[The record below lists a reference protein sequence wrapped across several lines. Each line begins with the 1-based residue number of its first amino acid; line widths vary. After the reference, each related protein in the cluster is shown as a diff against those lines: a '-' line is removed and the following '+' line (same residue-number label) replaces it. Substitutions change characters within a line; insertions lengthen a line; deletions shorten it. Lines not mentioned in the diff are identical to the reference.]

1 MYYALDS
8 QIRFCHLGDDF
19 VFLDLSLGR
28 YFGLGRDQSDAFRR
42 FIRAD
47 GFITAQDQHILR
59 GLIERGSLA
68 PCNKGGSPGIKCQLE
83 SPRTEINQAPKFHG
97 FLVQVARA
105 VWRQIRMTS
114 RIRARPIAE
123 LLEEVR
129 PTPTVPWRQGAEVG
143 DEVRRVACA
152 YARTDL
158 LLGKTD
164 RCLVRS
170 LAMFDELRS
179 RNIATRLVFG
189 VRIAPFTAHCWV
201 QRDGMVLN
209 DSVEN
214 VKDFTPI
221 LVV

>member
-83 SPRTEINQAPKFHG
+83 SPRLFGTGGAGRLASDSDDFADQSATHRRTSRGGPPDPD
-97 FLVQVARA
+97 RA
-105 VWRQIRMTS
+105 VEAGRGSGR
-114 RIRARPIAE
+114 
-123 LLEEVR
+123 
-129 PTPTVPWRQGAEVG
+129 
-143 DEVRRVACA
+143 
-152 YARTDL
+152 
-158 LLGKTD
+158 
-164 RCLVRS
+164 
-170 LAMFDELRS
+170 
-179 RNIATRLVFG
+179 
-189 VRIAPFTAHCWV
+189 
-201 QRDGMVLN
+201 
-209 DSVEN
+209 
-214 VKDFTPI
+214 
-221 LVV
+221 